1 MHSVDL
7 PQGTVRY
14 RDEGE
19 GRPVLFVHGILV
31 NGLLWRRVT
40 PKLEGVRTIVPDWP
54 LGAHEV
60 PLRPN
65 ADLTPPGLARLIAD
79 FIDALGLD
87 DVVLVGNDTGGAL
100 SQIVAA
106 EHPRRLGALV
116 LTSCDA
122 FDNFL
127 PPMFRG
133 LQVAA
138 RIPGAL
144 SGFIAPL
151 RVRAARNLPL
161 AFGWLRKRPIEREV
175 SDAYLRPYFDHAGI
189 RRDLRKVLRGI
200 STRYTIDAATK
211 LTAFDKPALI
221 AWSADDRFFPTE
233 HGRRL
238 ADILPQARYV
248 EIADSYSFSPEDRPA
263 KLAELLNDFL
273 QTASGS
279 SSPSAAI
286 ASNAASART

>member
-19 GRPVLFVHGILV
+19 GRPVVFVHGILV

-40 PKLEGVRTIVPDWP
+40 PKLDGVRTIVPDLP
-54 LGAHEV
+54 LGSHEA
-60 PLRPN
+60 PMRPG
-65 ADLTPPGLARLIAD
+65 ADLTPPGLAKLIAD

-100 SQIVAA
+100 AQLVAA
-106 EHPRRLGALV
+106 NHPERIGALV
-116 LTSCDA
+116 LTPCDA
-122 FDNFL
+122 FENFL
-127 PPMFRG
+127 PPMFKG
-133 LQVAA
+133 LQLAA
-138 RIPGAL
+138 RVPGAL
-144 SGFIAPL
+144 SAFIAPL
-151 RVRAARNLPL
+151 RVRAARRLPP
-161 AFGWLRKRPIEREV
+161 AFGWLRKRPIEDEV
-175 SDAYLRPYFDHAGI
+175 SDGYLQPFFDHAGV
-189 RRDLRKVLRGI
+189 RRDLRKVLAGI
-200 STRYTIDAATK
+200 STRHTLDAAER
-211 LTAFDKPALI
+211 LTAFGKPALVVW
-221 AWSADDRFFPTE
+221 ASEDKVFPVE

-238 ADILPQARYV
+238 AQILDARFV
-248 EIADSYSFSPEDRPA
+248 EVPDSYSFVPEDQPGE
-263 KLAELLNDFL
+263 LAELLDDFV